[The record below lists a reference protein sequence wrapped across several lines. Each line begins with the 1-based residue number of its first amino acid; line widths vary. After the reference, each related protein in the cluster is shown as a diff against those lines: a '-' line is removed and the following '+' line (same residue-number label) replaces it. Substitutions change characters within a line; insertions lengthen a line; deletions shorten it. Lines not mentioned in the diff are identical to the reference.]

1 MASIAAAAASA
12 YGSLTAS
19 AAAAGAS
26 TAAAAATDAGLMA
39 ASASTIAGTTAAAAG
54 LGVEA
59 GGMSALTMASLGAT
73 VLSGAVGAYGAVQ
86 QGKAASEAAKYNSA
100 VESQNAAISTQN
112 ANIAEQSGEALA
124 GIQGQ
129 KTKMAVGQAVA
140 GQGAS
145 GVGLDSGSFAGVK
158 DSMKEIGSI
167 DSMTIR
173 SNAAR
178 DAYGY
183 RVKSKSEEGQSALSA
198 FEAANDTKAGGI
210 NAASTFLGSAG
221 TAASNYQKYQL
232 SSGNSL

>member
-1 MASIAAAAASA
+1 MAFIPPMIAAAATSISAAAASA
-12 YGSLTAS
+12 GATAATTATVDAGFMAAES
-19 AAAAGAS
+19 AGVAGELSA
-26 TAAAAATDAGLMA
+26 TAAA
-39 ASASTIAGTTAAAAG
+39 S
-54 LGVEA
+54 
-59 GGMSALTMASLGAT
+59 GMSALTIASLGAT
-73 VLSGAVGAYGAVQ
+73 ALSGAVGTYGAVE

-100 VESQNAAISTQN
+100 VEGQNAAISTQN

-129 KTKMAVGQAVA
+129 KTKMAIGQAVA

>member
-1 MASIAAAAASA
+1 MAFIPPMIAAAAAAMTATAASA
-12 YGSLTAS
+12 GAATATAATVDAGFMAAEAAGVAGELTA
-19 AAAAGAS
+19 
-26 TAAAAATDAGLMA
+26 TAAA
-39 ASASTIAGTTAAAAG
+39 SS
-54 LGVEA
+54 
-59 GGMSALTMASLGAT
+59 GMSALTMASLGAT
-73 VLSGAVGAYGAVQ
+73 ALSGAVGAYGAVQ

-100 VESQNAAISTQN
+100 VEGQNAAISTQN

-129 KTKMAVGQAVA
+129 KTKMAVGQAIA

-210 NAASTFLGSAG
+210 NAASTFLGSTG